1 LGSGFIISLDG
12 YIVTNSHVIGNA
24 EQIIV
29 RLSKPRSEEYE
40 ATVIG
45 IDELTDLAL
54 IKITAP
60 RSLPA
65 LVFGSSASLR
75 VGEWVVA
82 VGNPYGLEQTV
93 TVGIVSGKG
102 RVIGAG
108 PYDDFIQTDASIN
121 PGNSGG
127 PLLNMRGEVVGI
139 NTAIFSRTGGN
150 IGIGFAIPM
159 DQARSVIAQ
168 LKTAG
173 KVTRGWLGISI
184 QPVTPEIGRMF
195 QIGDARGALITEVA
209 KGSPAQEVGLRR
221 GDIVTDFDGVPIR
234 ESQELPVLVART
246 AVGKRVKLGV
256 FREGV
261 VNVFLVKLAEL
272 PSAQAKPLLPEMRVS
287 RWGIVVATISPEIAR
302 RYRFDWEQKGV
313 VVTAVEPGSPAELAG
328 LRHGDVIEE
337 VDREPIQSLEEFD
350 KLMAQSEA
358 RDAVLLFLRRG
369 DSATYQVLHKSKK

>member
-1 LGSGFIISLDG
+1 
-12 YIVTNSHVIGNA
+12 
-24 EQIIV
+24 
-29 RLSKPRSEEYE
+29 
-40 ATVIG
+40 
-45 IDELTDLAL
+45 
-54 IKITAP
+54 
-60 RSLPA
+60 
-65 LVFGSSASLR
+65 
-75 VGEWVVA
+75 
-82 VGNPYGLEQTV
+82 
-93 TVGIVSGKG
+93 
-102 RVIGAG
+102 
-108 PYDDFIQTDASIN
+108 
-121 PGNSGG
+121 
-127 PLLNMRGEVVGI
+127 MRGEVVGI

-221 GDIVTDFDGVPIR
+221 GDIVTDFDGVPIS

-261 VNVFLVKLAEL
+261 EKVFLVTLAEL

-337 VDREPIQSLEEFD
+337 VDREPIRSLEEFD

-358 RDAVLLFLRRG
+358 RDAVLLLLRRG
-369 DSATYQVLHKSKK
+369 DSAMYQVLHRSKK